1 MNKLVALFAMIA
13 GVAMVTNVEAARKP
27 RAKKAAAVTEKV
39 EEVAE
44 KAKDAV
50 EDAVEA
56 TAETAG
62 ETAGRAEAAA
72 ATGKI
77 KGMAKVAKEKVT
89 AQANKTVAWVRA
101 HPKTAA
107 TIGVTGAVATGL
119 SIDLAVR
126 GKNSV
131 LGKLYNRV
139 FKKESRY
146 SQLEALLQQKQAQ
159 AAA

>member
-27 RAKKAAAVTEKV
+27 KKVVAPVAETV
-39 EEVAE
+39 EEVAG

-77 KGMAKVAKEKVT
+77 KGMAKVAKDKAT
-89 AQANKTVAWVRA
+89 QQANKLVTWAKEN
-101 HPKTAA
+101 PKTAA
-107 TIGVTGAVATGL
+107 TIGLSSAVVTGL
-119 SIDLAVR
+119 SVDLAVR

-131 LGKLYNRV
+131 LGKLYNGV

-146 SQLEALLQQKQAQ
+146 TQLEALLQQKQA
-159 AAA
+159 AAAAE